1 MPEYSIYECTTQTV
15 FAEHERRSAS
25 TTRLASAQA
34 HRDELRRTREALMKG
49 IYEATEITTP
59 TAFVIL
65 KEELPTEE
73 ELADDDGAAAEARL
87 EEGATWLR
95 RLAKLGR
102 GLAKARPDKVFGAI
116 NAAARD
122 LVTGE
127 EMFLYLLDELT
138 GEPARGDGY
147 PIRIT
152 EPAAVVAKLLP
163 AMQAGVRAM
172 AVFNGAAGVARCFG
186 YPAPAVPEAW
196 RAGAQSAV
204 EILKQSSSVEHFGA
218 VHGAVED
225 GGGERTFRGAA
236 LRDFQR
242 LLEKE
247 DPSKGFAGLRRLGDD
262 DGTAVWTALT
272 DQQVAGALEKR
283 AAERRAERRR
293 LEAFVLE
300 KIADDEDAVGAARL
314 RTAKRAQA
322 AQR

>member
-1 MPEYSIYECTTQTV
+1 MPRG
-15 FAEHERRSAS
+15 AP
-25 TTRLASAQA
+25 
-34 HRDELRRTREALMKG
+34 RDVEGAFPPGALRRG
-49 IYEATEITTP
+49 QIS
-59 TAFVIL
+59 
-65 KEELPTEE
+65 
-73 ELADDDGAAAEARL
+73 AAPLLGHGGRAR
-87 EEGATWLR
+87 R
-95 RLAKLGR
+95 H
-102 GLAKARPDKVFGAI
+102 
-116 NAAARD
+116 
-122 LVTGE
+122 
-127 EMFLYLLDELT
+127 LLDELT

-196 RAGAQSAV
+196 RAGAQSTV

-236 LRDFQR
+236 LRDFRR
-242 LLEKE
+242 LLVDE

-300 KIADDEDAVGAARL
+300 KIEDDEDAIGAARG
-314 RTAKRAQA
+314 TGA
-322 AQR
+322 AGARMLADSAS